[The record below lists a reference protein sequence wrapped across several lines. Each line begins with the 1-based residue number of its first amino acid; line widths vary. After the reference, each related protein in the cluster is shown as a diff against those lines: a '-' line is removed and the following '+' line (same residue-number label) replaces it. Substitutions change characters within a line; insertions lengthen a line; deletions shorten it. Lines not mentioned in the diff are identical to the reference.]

1 MPDDPRCGAPAI
13 LKAPSVPN
21 WCVKFAVSIP
31 HRLAGRWRASLYG
44 IELLELLPFETHRSR
59 RLSKARHFQLLRG
72 GFKKPRLIVG
82 EYSSRSRKRPI
93 SR

>member
-1 MPDDPRCGAPAI
+1 

-59 RLSKARHFQLLRG
+59 RLSKARHFQLLTQFSTRLVWSSNARRDGLTADALG
-72 GFKKPRLIVG
+72 GFG
-82 EYSSRSRKRPI
+82 D
-93 SR
+93 